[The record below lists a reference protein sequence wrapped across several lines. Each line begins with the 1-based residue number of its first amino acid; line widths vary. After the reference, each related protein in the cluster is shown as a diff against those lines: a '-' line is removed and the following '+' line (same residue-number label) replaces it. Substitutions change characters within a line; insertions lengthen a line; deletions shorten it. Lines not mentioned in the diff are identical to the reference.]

1 MENKNN
7 QLSVETKN
15 KILSVKDLS
24 KYFTKNGKIFKVLD
38 ELTFDIYEGDF
49 FGVIGES
56 GSGKST
62 TGKCVIRLL
71 NTNGGIITFM
81 DKIINNKKISKS
93 TKNWLTKNMQMIFQ
107 DPMSSLNPRKNVM
120 SLISEPIIINKTL
133 KKEAN
138 DIIEICK
145 TINPFF
151 YHISQWQDYNL
162 NIKYLLPYYKKLYN
176 SYKNIIHKLESFD
189 VKKYNS
195 IELLQ
200 DELTSFFIN
209 LENEL
214 TKNLNSLNNLVKETK
229 QIIFNN
235 YDTYLKHQLD
245 ETEINFIDA
254 KKKYSDEKQKYK
266 KSEEWIQLKKERDEL
281 YEQKKALEKMLEIK
295 FKEQNSVFISSLIT
309 DYNNQANLYHQR
321 RKTTIDL
328 FDYSLNKIKSA
339 IAKDVAKIMEK
350 IKFDIY
356 LSLDDIREFSD
367 AINKHV
373 STKYQWLLEKITKLS
388 NENEEIGESLKQI
401 FNSESKSLELTPEIS
416 YYYEKYK
423 KIDKLIDEKI
433 DEDFLLTSKTIKKIV
448 HDFAKKSNDNK
459 HKIIKEI
466 KNKNDEISKLDIKLE
481 KISIIYRY
489 SDLKNQNIENLHNEK
504 ENLKDK
510 DIIRKDFINLDNH
523 YFNHEIKPKLL
534 KQQKEIEFFSSQYDF
549 LSRKILKLQR
559 KILSLIKRNLKD
571 KDPDF
576 KIAFA
581 NLKTEFKNRLN
592 NLDACKIQHQSM
604 VDQVELYK
612 SLRSKNTLILNSNK
626 KYLQNAL
633 KTEKVFEAL
642 NEVGLKNEHAFRYPH
657 EFSGGQRQRIVIA
670 RSLISKPKFIIAD
683 EPISALDVSIQA
695 QVVNIM
701 KNLSKTQGI
710 TFMFIAHDL
719 SMVNFLCNRLIILHK
734 GKIVEKGNTNEI
746 FNNPIHPYTIS
757 LIKASPE
764 LSKIHVDLSSFDSD
778 LNYDKNYSI
787 HNKPEFHKV
796 PNDNDHYVFCS
807 GSQFKKWVK

>member
-1 MENKNN
+1 MENK
-7 QLSVETKN
+7 

-24 KYFTKNGKIFKVLD
+24 KYFTKNGKIYKVLD

-93 TKNWLTKNMQMIFQ
+93 TKTWLTKNMQMIFQ

-120 SLISEPIIINKTL
+120 SLISEPIVINKTL
-133 KKEAN
+133 KKEAKE
-138 DIIEICK
+138 IINICK
-145 TINPFF
+145 KINPFF
-151 YHISQWQDYNL
+151 GHIAKWQDYNL
-162 NIKYLLPYYKKLYN
+162 NQKYLLPYYDNLYN
-176 SYKNIIHKLESFD
+176 SYNNLINKLESFN
-189 VKKYNS
+189 VENYTS
-195 IELLQ
+195 IEVIQ
-200 DELTSFFIN
+200 DELTSFFLN

-214 TKNLNSLNNLVKETK
+214 TKNLNNLNNLVKETK
-229 QIIFNN
+229 QNIFNN
-235 YDTYLKHQLD
+235 YETYLKKQLD
-245 ETEINFIDA
+245 ETEIDFIDA
-254 KKKYSDEKQKYK
+254 KNQYLDEKKKYK
-266 KSEEWIQLKKERDEL
+266 KSEQWIELKKERDKL
-281 YEQKKALEKMLEIK
+281 YEQKQELERLLEIK

-309 DYNNQANLYHQR
+309 DYNNQAALYHQR

-367 AINKHV
+367 AINNHV

-388 NENEEIGESLKQI
+388 NENEQINESLKERINPQ
-401 FNSESKSLELTPEIS
+401 SKSLELTPEIS
-416 YYYEKYK
+416 YYYDKYK
-423 KIDKLIDEKI
+423 KIDELIDQKI

-448 HDFAKKSNDNK
+448 HDFTKKSNDNK
-459 HKIIKEI
+459 QKIIKEI
-466 KNKNDEISKLDIKLE
+466 KQKNDEISKLDIKLE
-481 KISIIYRY
+481 KISIIYKH
-489 SDLKNQNIENLHNEK
+489 SNLKDDGAQSLNNQK
-504 ENLKDK
+504 ENLRNR
-510 DIIRKDFINLDNH
+510 DILRKDFINLDNH
-523 YFNHEIKPKLL
+523 YFEHEIEPKIIEQNQEIKSHTLQYNDL
-534 KQQKEIEFFSSQYDF
+534 TKKVIKSQKEILFF
-549 LSRKILKLQR
+549 
-559 KILSLIKRNLKD
+559 IKKHFAEI
-571 KDPDF
+571 DPDF

-592 NLDACKIQHQSM
+592 NLDACKIQHENIIEQL
-604 VDQVELYK
+604 QLYK
-612 SLRSKNTLILNSNK
+612 SLRSKNIFVLNANK

-633 KTEKVFEAL
+633 KTEKVFQAL
-642 NEVGLKNEHAFRYPH
+642 NDVGLKNEHAFRYPH

-734 GKIVEKGNTNEI
+734 GKIVEKGDTNEI

-796 PNDNDHYVFCS
+796 PNDKDHYVFCS